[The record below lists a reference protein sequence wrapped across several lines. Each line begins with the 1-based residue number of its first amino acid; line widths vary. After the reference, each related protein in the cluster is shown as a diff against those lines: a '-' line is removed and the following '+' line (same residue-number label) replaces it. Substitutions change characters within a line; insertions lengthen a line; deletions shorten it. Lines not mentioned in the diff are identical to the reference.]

1 MAINA
6 GVRLLD
12 SATSRLWNLLR
23 NNSILGIV
31 FGNYYKPLL
40 HPICFICRY
49 ANGNINELY
58 SLQYLTSLHLL
69 HISYQT
75 FVYSKYISSN
85 FLLYRSDISLAA
97 FIIASP

>member
-12 SATSRLWNLLR
+12 NATSRLWNLLR
-23 NNSILGIV
+23 NDSIIGIV

-40 HPICFICRY
+40 HPIYFIFRY

-58 SLQYLTSLHLL
+58 FFT
-69 HISYQT
+69 IP
-75 FVYSKYISSN
+75 N
-85 FLLYRSDISLAA
+85 
-97 FIIASP
+97 